1 MVRDGLESG
10 AAHQGQAAQEEV
22 GLVSLFF
29 LFLRIS
35 SDASR
40 CRLKELREGPYT
52 HEEAAAAV
60 NYRIDNGPGRTKSQE
75 VEMSS

>member
-1 MVRDGLESG
+1 M
-10 AAHQGQAAQEEV
+10 
-22 GLVSLFF
+22 VSLFF